1 MSRRAPNNKVD
12 VVLGAQ
18 WGDEGKGKNRA
29 VFFDQKLK
37 IFKKAGENFE
47 EVFRVK

>member
-18 WGDEGKGKNRA
+18 WGDEGKGKKKYDYGELM
-29 VFFDQKLK
+29 VFSKNMSSR
-37 IFKKAGENFE
+37 KKS
-47 EVFRVK
+47 

>member
-18 WGDEGKGKNRA
+18 WGDEGKGKKNYDYGGSKNMASRKK
-29 VFFDQKLK
+29 FK
-37 IFKKAGENFE
+37 IIFPH
-47 EVFRVK
+47 